1 MTTDHGEHVSIESKN
16 IARCEHLPHKHIQ
29 CLLAPATEMRHDAN
43 EVIVSAGQPADG
55 VYVLMEGNARIVY
68 VSGAASAVVGLMRT
82 GELFGLAPALDE
94 GPYRAQ
100 LEAMTPTRTL
110 FVPRSDFIQEMEA
123 HPEVAT
129 ELLRQLSGYVR
140 NVEDWLQDRI

>member
-1 MTTDHGEHVSIESKN
+1 MATDHGEHVSIEFKH
-16 IARCEHLPHKHIQ
+16 ITRCQHLPHKHIQ
-29 CLLAPATEMRHDAN
+29 CLLAPSKELLHDTN
-43 EVIVSAGQPADG
+43 DVIVSAGQPSDG

-68 VSGAASAVVGLMRT
+68 VAGAATAVVGLMRT
-82 GELFGLAPALDE
+82 GELFGLAPALD
-94 GPYRAQ
+94 GAPYKAQ

-129 ELLRQLSGYVR
+129 ELLRQLASYVR